1 MTAELQYLSEIAAA
15 LKKIFGGGTLS
26 SSAAQGSL
34 NIKGNLDTTGVIRTI
49 EAALLVT
56 EDEQTRSILEDLR
69 EALKQELTDAMFVT
83 VGTGSAARQVSLFEL
98 MANDIA
104 AI

>member
-1 MTAELQYLSEIAAA
+1 MTGELQYLKEIAAA
-15 LKKIFGGGTLS
+15 LKKIFGGGTPS
-26 SSAAQGSL
+26 SSAGGSV
-34 NIKGNLDTTGVIRTI
+34 NIKGNLDTTGVINTI
-49 EAALLVT
+49 ESALLVT
-56 EDEQTRSILEDLR
+56 EDEETRSVLEDLR

>member
-15 LKKIFGGGTLS
+15 LRKIFGSGTLS
-26 SSAAQGSL
+26 SSSAKGSL

-56 EDEQTRSILEDLR
+56 EDEETRSILEDLR